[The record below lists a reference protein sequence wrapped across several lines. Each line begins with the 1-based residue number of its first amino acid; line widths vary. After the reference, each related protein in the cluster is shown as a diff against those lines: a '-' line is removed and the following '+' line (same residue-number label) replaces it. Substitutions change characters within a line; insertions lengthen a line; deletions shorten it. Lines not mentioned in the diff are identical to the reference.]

1 MSLLSLFTFNTCLFA
16 CNLLKFFLSF
26 YHACSYFAVFQSYP
40 FVLFLFLTGV
50 FSCYSYLE
58 CSTFVPLECFPFVPI
73 DVSYRG
79 GLTKPCCL
87 YRQNLLTEYAIAT
100 CLIYRISL
108 IAIIYELSVTSV
120 NFTARLESETRELG
134 PTNGNCPQGSAGQSK

>member
-1 MSLLSLFTFNTCLFA
+1 MSVKITVSKKGRMSLLSLFTFNTCLMFIS
-16 CNLLKFFLSF
+16 LQPVEIFLSF

-58 CSTFVPLECFPFVPI
+58 CSPFVVSCYSYLECSPFVPI

-79 GLTKPCCL
+79 GLTKLNMQLPL
-87 YRQNLLTEYAIAT
+87 VSYTAYR
-100 CLIYRISL
+100 
-108 IAIIYELSVTSV
+108 LS
-120 NFTARLESETRELG
+120 R
-134 PTNGNCPQGSAGQSK
+134 